1 MFMASSVWKGHLTFG
16 LVSFP
21 VTLSAAAR
29 AETISFNQLHKKDGS
44 RIKEVT
50 YCRAEDAPIPKE
62 EIVKGYEYAKGQYVI
77 IEAEE
82 IKSVAPKTAKV
93 MEVLE
98 FVKAA
103 EVDPLYLESSYYLA
117 PGEGGEKPYA
127 LFFEALRQAG
137 YYGVAKIAMHNREHI
152 VILRAGKTGMLLHT
166 MFYEDEIRQTNE
178 FRTDNGLVRPKELD
192 LAKNLI
198 ESLAETFE
206 PGKYEDEYRANLKK
220 MIEEK
225 AAGHTVVATPEPQV
239 APVVDIFEALKQ
251 SLAQAKRKPPKTVA
265 VAEAARKP
273 EEETARPQRK
283 RSQRTG

>member
-1 MFMASSVWKGHLTFG
+1 MASTIWKGHLTFG

-50 YCRAEDAPIPKE
+50 YCRAEDAPIPKD
-62 EIVKGYEYAKGQYVI
+62 EIVKGYEYEKGQYVI
-77 IEAEE
+77 IEPEE
-82 IKSVAPKTAKV
+82 IKNVAPKTAKV

-137 YYGVAKIAMHNREHI
+137 YYGVAKISMHNREHI
-152 VILRAGKTGMLLHT
+152 VILRAGKSGMLLHT

-178 FRTDNGLVRPKELD
+178 FRTDKDLVKPKELD

-198 ESLAETFE
+198 ESLVETFE
-206 PGKYEDEYRANLKK
+206 PGKYQDQYRSNLKK

-225 AAGHTVVATPEPQV
+225 VAGHAVVATPEPQV

-251 SLAQAKRKPPKTVA
+251 SLAQAKRKPPKA
-265 VAEAARKP
+265 VAIADAARKT
-273 EEETARPQRK
+273 EETARPQKK
-283 RSQRTG
+283 RSRQAG